1 MSKETLFYGVENQ
14 ETLDDQ
20 LDECVERYFN
30 ECSPDLPINE
40 NLEILVQRYKVIE
53 EDSLNPLQDFLE
65 QLDEEYGPND
75 DFSDPTP
82 KMIEAKKAFVKAVI
96 SEYQVWRCEPTGETI
111 KVNLRE
117 WCARGASGV
126 AESQRIACAVGGATR
141 RSPGTMDEGEG
152 RRKHRQCGRP
162 RLGSDGQRMA
172 GDQPAGPQGESG
184 VLLRRRRH
192 GGCRYPAC
200 AAAERE
206 GI

>member
-30 ECSPDLPINE
+30 ECYPDLPIDE

-117 WCARGASGV
+117 WVREERPEWLKVSDVPLPWKAERVAALGLWMKAKA
-126 AESQRIACAVGGATR
+126 AESIANV
-141 RSPGTMDEGEG
+141 
-152 RRKHRQCGRP
+152 GRP

-172 GDQPAGPQGESG
+172 GDQPAGPQGEPG

-192 GGCRYPAC
+192 GG
-200 AAAERE
+200 
-206 GI
+206 